1 MAKIIAVANQKGGVG
16 KTTTTVNLSAVL
28 AEKGLRVMIIDSD
41 PQGNATSS
49 LGVTKK
55 VEKSLYDVLIDDEV
69 DIKDTLKKT
78 AIPTLDLCPSNINLA
93 GAEVELVS
101 MMSRE
106 QRLKNQLE
114 KVQNDYDYI
123 FIDCPP
129 SLGLITL
136 NALTAANSVLIPI
149 QCEYFALE
157 GLSQLTNTINLVTNL
172 SNSVVKEVQNDFKD
186 NVFKTVIPR
195 NVKVSEAPS
204 FGMSIIEYDP
214 KSSGAGAYV
223 KLGEEI
229 IEKNNKK

>member
-1 MAKIIAVANQKGGVG
+1 MFG

-28 AEKGLRVMIIDSD
+28 AEKGYRVMLIDSD

-55 VEKSLYDVLIDDEV
+55 VDKSLYDALIDDDV

-106 QRLKNQLE
+106 QRLKNQLD
-114 KVQNDYDYI
+114 KVQDDYDYI

-149 QCEYFALE
+149 YNINIYGAAISSVICQVIMFLIVYITLYKKIGAKIDLKKNRKNF
-157 GLSQLTNTINLVTNL
+157 LSIY
-172 SNSVVKEVQNDFKD
+172 SNGNY
-186 NVFKTVIPR
+186 
-195 NVKVSEAPS
+195 
-204 FGMSIIEYDP
+204 SIWCI
-214 KSSGAGAYV
+214 
-223 KLGEEI
+223 LF
-229 IEKNNKK
+229 

>member
-1 MAKIIAVANQKGGVG
+1 MEFG

-28 AEKGLRVMIIDSD
+28 AEKGYRVMLIDSD

-55 VEKSLYDVLIDDEV
+55 VEKSLYDALIDDDV

-106 QRLKNQLE
+106 QRLKNQLD
-114 KVQNDYDYI
+114 KVQDDYDYI

-136 NALTAANSVLIPI
+136 NALTAANSVLK
-149 QCEYFALE
+149 
-157 GLSQLTNTINLVTNL
+157 GLSQLTNTINLVKKHLNKDLKVEGAVLTMYHSVTNL
-172 SNSVVKEVQNDFKD
+172 SNSVVKEVQNYFKD

-223 KLGEEI
+223 KLGDEI
-229 IEKNNKK
+229 IEKNK